1 MLGNFE
7 QPNIYVNGDLK
18 RVGKNFNEWTFPK
31 FDKKKTNYEPTHPGT
46 SMNPSTRLTKERTPN
61 HILIKFLITNEKQ

>member
-18 RVGKNFNEWTFPK
+18 RVGKNFNEWTSPK
-31 FDKKKTNYEPTHPGT
+31 FDKKKKK
-46 SMNPSTRLTKERTPN
+46 L
-61 HILIKFLITNEKQ
+61 